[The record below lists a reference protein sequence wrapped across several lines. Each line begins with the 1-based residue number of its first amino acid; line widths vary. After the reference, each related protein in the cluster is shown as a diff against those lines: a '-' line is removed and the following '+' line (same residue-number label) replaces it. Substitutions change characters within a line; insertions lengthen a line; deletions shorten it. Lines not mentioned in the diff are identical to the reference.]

1 MTTNE
6 RLKTT
11 QIHHLTVWKS
21 GVQVGQWGRV
31 PPGGPRGK
39 SGTKIRKPVT
49 QFRVSPRMEPPGGTT
64 MCFPHSETQMQPKI
78 L

>member
-1 MTTNE
+1 MTTNK

-31 PPGGPRGK
+31 PPGGPRREIWDK
-39 SGTKIRKPVT
+39 NQEASDSV
-49 QFRVSPRMEPPGGTT
+49 
-64 MCFPHSETQMQPKI
+64 
-78 L
+78 